1 MYTQVFAGKELAIFT
16 VEGFAYWPYAISWHY
31 FADLYFA
38 VQPHIEAQ
46 YDAVE

>member
-1 MYTQVFAGKELAIFT
+1 MYTQEFAGKELAIFT
-16 VEGFAYWPYAISWHY
+16 VEGFAYWPYAISWLY

-38 VQPHIEAQ
+38 VHIEAQ